1 MKKETY
7 VAVWLTRKE
16 ILALRELAV
25 KLGNP
30 MNLNLVS
37 RFGGALLQFGSPV
50 FEMKVAKTDCEEAK
64 GAQAAHSSP
73 KGSLFARQ

>member
-7 VAVWLTRKE
+7 VAVWLTREE

-25 KLGNP
+25 KLENP
-30 MNLNLVS
+30 MSLDLIS
-37 RFGGALLQFGSPV
+37 RLGSALLQFGSPL
-50 FEMKVAKTDCEEAK
+50 FEMEVANLDCEETE

-73 KGSLFARQ
+73 KGSLFARP